1 MEPRADNGSPL
12 AGTPRRVA
20 QRLLAYC
27 ENRLELFQVEVQEE
41 RERVLHALGLAAGLL
56 VFVLL
61 AGFALTLL
69 IAAAA
74 WELSPVLALGIV
86 TAIYAAIAGVFLA
99 ALLRMRRGWT
109 TLPATK
115 DQLKKDHECLK
126 KHLN

>member
-1 MEPRADNGSPL
+1 MEPPADNGSPL
-12 AGTPRRVA
+12 AGASRRVA

-41 RERVLHALGLAAGLL
+41 RERVLRALGLAAGLL

-61 AGFALTLL
+61 VGFALTLL

-74 WELSPVLALGIV
+74 WEHSPVLALGIV
-86 TAIYAAIAGVFLA
+86 TAVYAASAGVFLA

-109 TLPATK
+109 MLPATK